1 MFTSFISQIVVLGGE
16 AEPLRNMLI
25 AVVFAGLAFA
35 GGMFLNS
42 PKGNQ
47 ARLFITALI
56 HDLRTKKTQTV
67 DDSTTE
73 DPADSADPNSMNRVK
88 DIPTAKIDD
97 DESSTVLSND
107 SARKTVDSK
116 HADSLISTDSNTGVL
131 TVDNQ
136 STPRPI
142 DPSVLENPPPVRP
155 LKPDKTE
162 SNVVKTALS
171 DESWPETAKQTP
183 QMIESSSDNSQS
195 SAESRIKLQKPSR
208 SQDPTNVPRAVTR
221 EDMMNPADLSENR
234 TKLNESEDA
243 TSSESSSQKGSA
255 SVDAR
260 SSTDSAARE
269 SFADDWKAI
278 ESQMNRLGITRY
290 TIEGNAKG
298 RVIVHCEIAEPG
310 HSDVSRRF
318 ESEGADM
325 IQAARAV
332 MKRVS
337 LWKLT
342 EDSFN
347 P

>member
-1 MFTSFISQIVVLGGE
+1 MSFFNQIVILGGE

-56 HDLRTKKTQTV
+56 HDLRTKKAQPV

-73 DPADSADPNSMNRVK
+73 DSADSADSDSMNRVK

-97 DESSTVLSND
+97 DESSTILSTD
-107 SARKTVDSK
+107 SARKTADSK
-116 HADSLISTDSNTGVL
+116 HTDSSVLTDSNTSVL
-131 TVDNQ
+131 TVDDQ

-155 LKPDKTE
+155 LKPDKIE

-171 DESWPETAKQTP
+171 DESRSETAKQTL
-183 QMIESSSDNSQS
+183 QVVESSSDNSQS
-195 SAESRIKLQKPSR
+195 SAESRIKVQKPSR
-208 SQDPTNVPRAVTR
+208 SQNPTNVPRAVTR
-221 EDMMNPADLSENR
+221 EDMMNPADLGENR
-234 TKLNESEDA
+234 VKPNGSED
-243 TSSESSSQKGSA
+243 TESSESTFQKGSA
-255 SVDAR
+255 SVDAP
-260 SSTDSAARE
+260 SSTNSTAQE
-269 SFADDWKAI
+269 SFADDWKTI

-298 RVIVHCEIAEPG
+298 RVIVRCEIAELG
-310 HSDVSRRF
+310 HPDVSRRF